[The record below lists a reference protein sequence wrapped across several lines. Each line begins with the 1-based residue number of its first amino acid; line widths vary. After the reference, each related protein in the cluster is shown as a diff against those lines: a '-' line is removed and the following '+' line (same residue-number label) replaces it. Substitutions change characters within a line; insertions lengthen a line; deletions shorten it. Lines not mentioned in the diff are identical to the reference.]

1 MASDP
6 MELASKPTA
15 QARGRRP
22 DFMIIGAM
30 KSGTTTLYHYLGR
43 YSRIFMCYPKEPMF
57 FSRQYSKGLDWY
69 FSLFS
74 GAGEDQICGEA
85 STCYSRWPYFG
96 NVAARIRE
104 AVPDSKFI
112 YVMRHPVERAYSHYR
127 HEAEERQSPGDS
139 DFISFKRALEELP
152 EIFQTGLYRLQI
164 EKFLEYFPRDRLLPV
179 FFEDLTRNPGP
190 LLEEVQLFLGLEPED
205 RVLESEIVANAFGS
219 RMVAREEQA
228 FRDSVHRTPAVSAIV
243 NRIPAGLRPWIRT
256 GFKLPISI
264 VNLATRRRVRNL
276 KQQIEP
282 LEDAMRRQ
290 LLERYAGA
298 NRKLEELM
306 ARPVPSSWHE

>member
-1 MASDP
+1 
-6 MELASKPTA
+6 
-15 QARGRRP
+15 
-22 DFMIIGAM
+22 
-30 KSGTTTLYHYLGR
+30 
-43 YSRIFMCYPKEPMF
+43 MF
-57 FSRQYSKGLDWY
+57 FSRHYSKGLDWY

-127 HEAEERQSPGDS
+127 HEMEERQSPRGGNVM
-139 DFISFKRALEELP
+139 SFENAFEELP

-164 EKFLEYFPRDRLLPV
+164 EKFLEYFPRDRMLPV
-179 FFEDLTRNPGP
+179 FFEDLTGNPGP
-190 LLEEVQLFLGLEPED
+190 LLEKVQQFLGLEPES

-219 RMVAREEQA
+219 RMAAAEFEA
-228 FRDSVHRTPAVSAIV
+228 FRNSVRRAPAVSAIL
-243 NRIPAGLRPWIRT
+243 NRIPLSLRPWIRA

-264 VNLATRRRVRNL
+264 VNVATRRRVRNL
-276 KQQIEP
+276 AQQIEP

-290 LLERYAGA
+290 LLERYASA
-298 NRKLEELM
+298 NRELEELM
-306 ARPVPSSWHE
+306 VRPVPSCWHE

>member
-1 MASDP
+1 MK
-6 MELASKPTA
+6 ELASRPA
-15 QARGRRP
+15 GGARQP

-30 KSGTTTLYHYLGR
+30 KSGTTTLYGYLGR
-43 YSRIFMCYPKEPMF
+43 HSRIFMCHPKEPMF
-57 FSRQYSKGLDWY
+57 FSRQYAKGLDWY

-85 STCYSRWPYFG
+85 STCYSRWPFFG
-96 NVAARIRE
+96 DVAARIHA

-127 HEAEERQSPGDS
+127 HEAEERQAPGS
-139 DFISFKRALEELP
+139 GDFISFEQALEQLP

-190 LLEEVQLFLGLEPED
+190 LLEDVQRFLGLEPED
-205 RVLESEIVANAFGS
+205 RVLESEIVANTFGS
-219 RMVAREEQA
+219 RMVTREVQA
-228 FRDSVHRTPAVSAIV
+228 FRDSVRRAPAVSAML
-243 NRIPAGLRPWIRT
+243 NRIPPGLRPWIRA
-256 GFKLPISI
+256 GFRLPISV

-282 LEDAMRRQ
+282 LDAAMRRQ

-298 NRKLEELM
+298 NRALEELM
-306 ARPVPSSWHE
+306 ARPVPASWHE

>member
-1 MASDP
+1 MERLVSDAAIP
-6 MELASKPTA
+6 
-15 QARGRRP
+15 ARVRRP

-30 KSGTTTLYHYLGR
+30 KSGTSTLYRYLGR
-43 YSRIFMCYPKEPMF
+43 HSRIFMCYPKEPMF

-96 NVAARIRE
+96 NVASRIRE

-127 HEAEERQSPGDS
+127 HEAEERQSPGGGA
-139 DFISFKRALEELP
+139 FISFKQALEELP
-152 EIFQTGLYRLQI
+152 EIYQTGLYRLQI

-190 LLEEVQLFLGLEPED
+190 LLEEIQRFLGLEPEN
-205 RVLESEIVANAFGS
+205 RVLESEIVANAFGD
-219 RMVAREEQA
+219 RMAARELQA
-228 FRDSVHRTPAVSAIV
+228 FRDSVQRAPAVSAIV
-243 NRIPAGLRPWIRT
+243 NRIPPGLRPWIRA

-264 VNLATRRRVRNL
+264 VNFATRRRVRNL
-276 KQQIEP
+276 KLQIEP
-282 LEDAMRRQ
+282 LENATRRQ
-290 LLERYAGA
+290 LLECYADA
-298 NRKLEELM
+298 NRELEQFM
-306 ARPVPSSWHE
+306 ARPVPACWHE

>member
-1 MASDP
+1 MERLVSDAAIP
-6 MELASKPTA
+6 
-15 QARGRRP
+15 ARVRRP

-30 KSGTTTLYHYLGR
+30 KSGTTTLYRYLGR
-43 YSRIFMCYPKEPMF
+43 HSRIFMCYPKEPMF

-74 GAGEDQICGEA
+74 GADENQVCGEA

-127 HEAEERQSPGDS
+127 HEMEERQSPGGGNV
-139 DFISFKRALEELP
+139 ISFEQALDEFP

-164 EKFLEYFPRDRLLPV
+164 GKFLELFPRDRLLPM
-179 FFEDLTRNPGP
+179 FFEDLTKNPGP
-190 LLEEVQLFLGLEPED
+190 VLEEVQRFLGLEPES
-205 RVLESEIVANAFGS
+205 RVLESEIVANPFGS
-219 RMVAREEQA
+219 RTVTRETRA
-228 FRDSVHRTPAVSAIV
+228 IKNSIHRTPVVSAIL
-243 NRIPAGLRPWIRT
+243 NRIPPRARASIRAGL
-256 GFKLPISI
+256 KLPFSLL
-264 VNLATRRRVRNL
+264 NLATRHRVRSL
-276 KQQIEP
+276 EQQLAP
-282 LEDAMRRQ
+282 LEGVVRRQ

-298 NRKLEELM
+298 NRELEEIM
-306 ARPVPSSWHE
+306 ARPVPSDWHV

>member
-1 MASDP
+1 MERLVSDAATP
-6 MELASKPTA
+6 A
-15 QARGRRP
+15 GVRRP

-30 KSGTTTLYHYLGR
+30 KSGTTTLYHYLGKH
-43 YSRIFMCYPKEPMF
+43 SRIFMCYPKEPMF

-127 HEAEERQSPGDS
+127 HEMEERQSPGGGV
-139 DFISFKRALEELP
+139 ISFEQALEEFP

-164 EKFLEYFPRDRLLPV
+164 EKFLEYFPRDRLLSV
-179 FFEDLTRNPGP
+179 FFEDLSRNPGP
-190 LLEEVQLFLGLEPED
+190 LLEEVQRFLGLEPES
-205 RVLESEIVANAFGS
+205 RVLESEIVANPFGS
-219 RMVAREEQA
+219 RTAKRGARA
-228 FRDSVHRTPAVSAIV
+228 IKNSIHRTPVVSAIL
-243 NRIPAGLRPWIRT
+243 NRIPPRARSSIRAGL
-256 GFKLPISI
+256 KLPFSI
-264 VNLATRRRVRNL
+264 LNLATRRRLRSL
-276 KQQIEP
+276 EQKLAP
-282 LEDAMRRQ
+282 LEGAVRRQ

-298 NRKLEELM
+298 NRELEELM
-306 ARPVPSSWHE
+306 ARPVPSCWHE